1 MNYPSYPYY
10 QYPTY
15 QQQYQQPIVPQ
26 QIPQSVSQTVS
37 QTPVQTT
44 PNQILAWVKDEKEAM
59 DFPLSAG
66 QSIFLMTQDES
77 YLYGKSCDQLGKT
90 TFIKKKLVD
99 ESNKPESKV
108 DMSEY
113 IRREEIENLITDRIQ
128 REVEKRVS
136 EISFKPTKTR
146 KQLVEED

>member
-1 MNYPSYPYY
+1 MVNYPNYPYY

-15 QQQYQQPIVPQ
+15 QQQYQQPVVPQ
-26 QIPQSVSQTVS
+26 QLPQSVPQNTTQTV
-37 QTPVQTT
+37 
-44 PNQILAWVKDEKEAM
+44 PNQVLAWVKDEKEAM

-66 QSIFLMTQDES
+66 QSIFLMTQDET

-99 ESNKPESKV
+99 ESNKQESHV
-108 DMSEY
+108 DMSDY
-113 IRREEIENLITDRIQ
+113 IRREEIENLITDRLQ
-128 REVEKRVS
+128 REVEKRFS

-146 KQLVEED
+146 KQTVEED